1 MQAAAIACRVLL
13 VLGIGLATACDS
25 GSSSPAPAQPPV
37 ASPPPQAPQPPPP
50 DPPPPPPQQPPNP
63 PPSDPPPPP
72 PPDPPPPPPPP
83 PDDAIPPLARNV
95 INVADNHQV
104 GTVYWPDGNTS
115 TGGYGNRVMGLS
127 CGDMVETYHVHTHL
141 SFFLNGDQL
150 ALPRRVGDVEPR
162 PGSSCYYPLHTHDM
176 SGKIHVEAAAPAAF
190 TLGQFFAIWGQPLEP
205 TNLAGHTGLPVVI
218 YIVDV
223 MDDGRTRTAS
233 RYEGDFHAIELKSR
247 RGIVVQIG
255 TKIAEIPTY
264 TWYAP

>member
-13 VLGIGLATACDS
+13 VLGLGLATACDS
-25 GSSSPAPAQPPV
+25 SSPAPAAPPV
-37 ASPPPQAPQPPPP
+37 ASPPPPAPQPPP

-63 PPSDPPPPP
+63 PPPSDPPPPP
-72 PPDPPPPPPPP
+72 P
-83 PDDAIPPLARNV
+83 DDTIPPLARTP

-104 GTVYWPDGNTS
+104 GVPQVGAVYWPDGNTS

-141 SFFLNGDQL
+141 SFFLDGVQL
-150 ALPRRVGDVEPR
+150 ALPRRIGNVEPR

-176 SGKIHVEAAAPAAF
+176 SGKIHVEAAAPAVF
-190 TLGQFFAIWGQPLEP
+190 TLGQFFAVWGQPLEP
-205 TNLAGHTGLPVVI
+205 TNLAGYTGLPVVV

-223 MDDGRTRTAS
+223 MADGSTRTAS
-233 RYEGDFHAIELKSR
+233 RYEGDFHAIELKAR

-264 TWYAP
+264 SWYTD

>member
-1 MQAAAIACRVLL
+1 MQAVAIACRVLL
-13 VLGIGLATACDS
+13 VLGIGFATACDS
-25 GSSSPAPAQPPV
+25 SSSSPAPAQPPV
-37 ASPPPQAPQPPPP
+37 ASPPP
-50 DPPPPPPQQPPNP
+50 
-63 PPSDPPPPP
+63 PPPP
-72 PPDPPPPPPPP
+72 PPDPPPPPSP
-83 PDDAIPPLARNV
+83 PDDTIPPLARNV
-95 INVADNHQV
+95 IDVADNHQV
-104 GTVYWPDGNTS
+104 GSVYWPDGNTS

-176 SGKIHVEAAAPAAF
+176 SGKIHVEAAAPAVF

-205 TNLAGHTGLPVVI
+205 TNMAGHTGPPVVI

-223 MDDGRTRTAS
+223 TAAGTTVS
-233 RYEGDFHAIELKSR
+233 RYEGDFHAIELASR

-255 TKIAEIPTY
+255 TTIAEIPRY
-264 TWYAP
+264 TWYGQ